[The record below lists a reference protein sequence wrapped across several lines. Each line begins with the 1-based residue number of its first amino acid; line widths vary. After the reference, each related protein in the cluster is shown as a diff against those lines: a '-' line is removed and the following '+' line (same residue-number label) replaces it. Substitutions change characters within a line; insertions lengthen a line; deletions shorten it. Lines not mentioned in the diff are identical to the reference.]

1 MEAMTPPSRFGKDLP
16 MTETTYDTRTETRD
30 GTIERDESSRLISS
44 TKVEGTPVFATDGE
58 RLGHIDHL
66 MIGKFDGRVAFSV
79 MSFGGFLGLG
89 ESYHPIP
96 WESLD
101 YDTERGGY
109 VVNFDKSRLKDAPY
123 YEGGNPPAYGPNYD
137 NSIYSFYGAVPPV
150 V

>member
-1 MEAMTPPSRFGKDLP
+1 

-123 YEGGNPPAYGPNYD
+123 YEGNPPAYGPNYD

>member
-1 MEAMTPPSRFGKDLP
+1 MN
-16 MTETTYDTRTETRD
+16 ETTFDTMPGRQGE
-30 GTIERDESSRLISS
+30 IERDESSDLISS
-44 TKVEGTPVFATDGE
+44 AKVEGTPVFATDGE
-58 RLGHIDHL
+58 RIGHIDHL

-89 ESYHPIP
+89 ESFHPIP

-109 VVNFDKSRLKDAPY
+109 VVNIDKAKLKDAPY
-123 YEGGNPPAYGPNYD
+123 YSRASAPAYDRAYGS
-137 NSIYSFYGAVPPV
+137 SIYSFYGAVPPV